1 MAGSVG
7 EVHDRALK
15 AAETDATKRA
25 LATFGKAFGLA
36 LYAGGRAVM
45 PTVRTPCSPQRRE
58 SRGCGRGRWCSLGDR
73 RGTAGRDCPAPAT
86 CFTRTPAA
94 KSATDLPDPATINA
108 PTLRRRIEKSV
119 LALPEPHRV
128 RDKEHLRYVASQP
141 CLLCSAIPSD
151 AHHVRFA
158 QPRAMGRKVG
168 DEFTV
173 PLCRAHHRELHHSGN
188 EAAWWHDMGID
199 PIDIAQQL
207 WAESAMTRG
216 LQVDRV

>member
-1 MAGSVG
+1 MARG
-7 EVHDRALK
+7 EVHDSALK

-25 LATFGKAFGLA
+25 LSTFGKAFGLA
-36 LYAGGRAVM
+36 LYARQSGPAEVRSRARLNGLKADDAVAAGALSATGAER
-45 PTVRTPCSPQRRE
+45 PAAIAPPQPPASP
-58 SRGCGRGRWCSLGDR
+58 
-73 RGTAGRDCPAPAT
+73 P
-86 CFTRTPAA
+86 PAA
-94 KSATDLPDPATINA
+94 KSATALPDPAAINA
-108 PTLRRRIEKSV
+108 PTLRRRIEKSA

-207 WAESAMTRG
+207 WSETDGQRHGRST
-216 LQVDRV
+216 VDRGQ